1 MANAYTAT
9 ADVTGFIP
17 NYYSKVFLERLQP
30 GPKMMEFVTKKPL
43 PLNAGKVAY
52 FPRLAVDS
60 TVISAYTL
68 SEGTIR
74 DTDKID
80 DAQVSCTIQ
89 QFGRSAAIT
98 DLTEMTAIN
107 GTIEE
112 AVRGL
117 GDQANNIIDRRIME
131 EAYGTSA
138 TGDVN
143 APAHLGLSSIAFNT
157 VAGAEGGAMSAY
169 GVYTGTT
176 EFRMKASTV
185 RNGVSWLLAKNVKPF
200 DDGFFALVVRS
211 NTAMRLQADSEWQ
224 TAYQY
229 TDAENLRKGVA
240 GTYAGAKV
248 VIDNNIATSANGSAG
263 ATLYFSLLLGRGCIG
278 ATELDGGIQHYTT
291 ASGASKADPLNQFI
305 TIGWKANFTAKLL
318 NKSCGVILVT
328 AD

>member
-224 TAYQY
+224 TAYRHILVSLCSNALKNIY
-229 TDAENLRKGVA
+229 LNSGNLRKDNPDLTQKEKGNDYEQTNILESNYWNDTWRFLCNTFAPATQKLNIKNESFYETRGVLP
-240 GTYAGAKV
+240 
-248 VIDNNIATSANGSAG
+248 I
-263 ATLYFSLLLGRGCIG
+263 
-278 ATELDGGIQHYTT
+278 
-291 ASGASKADPLNQFI
+291 
-305 TIGWKANFTAKLL
+305 
-318 NKSCGVILVT
+318 
-328 AD
+328 